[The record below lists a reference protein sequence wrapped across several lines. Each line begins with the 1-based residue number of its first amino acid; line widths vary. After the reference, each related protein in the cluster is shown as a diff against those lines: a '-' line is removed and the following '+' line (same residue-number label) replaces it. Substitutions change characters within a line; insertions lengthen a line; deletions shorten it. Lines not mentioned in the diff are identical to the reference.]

1 MAFTW
6 DKTIPGGRCVDQN
19 YLVISSLTSSG
30 ISCTIDFVLAALPIP
45 MLCNVQLKRKVK
57 IAVIGILSLGF
68 L

>member
-19 YLVISSLTSSG
+19 YLVISSFVLSG
-30 ISCTIDFVLAALPIP
+30 ISCTIDFVLASLPIP
-45 MLCNVQLKRKVK
+45 MLWNVQLKPKVK
-57 IAVIGILSLGF
+57 IAVIAILSLGF